1 MTDTVSGPDYEA
13 WVAGLTGD
21 EVEEIARR
29 VNTSGDIS
37 ADFTARL
44 SDELNVRPA
53 ELLSE
58 GPGGTECYEPPLDLV
73 IAINE
78 ASPADHD

>member
-1 MTDTVSGPDYEA
+1 VSGPDYQA

-21 EVEEIARR
+21 EVDEIARQ
-29 VNTSGDIS
+29 VNTRGDIS

-44 SDELNVRPA
+44 SEELDIRPA

-58 GPGGTECYEPPLDLV
+58 GPGGAEYYEPPLDLV
-73 IAINE
+73 IAIND
-78 ASPADHD
+78 ATPADHD